1 MYDPDVGL
9 PVPAMVT
16 WSTNE
21 SFEKEIFR
29 LYTCCQLALEF
40 LEFDG
45 TAFFGAGFREFSMS
59 RLDNLEGEG
68 INALHSTK

>member
-1 MYDPDVGL
+1 MLYMYDPDVGF

-16 WSTNE
+16 WNTNE

-40 LEFDG
+40 DG
-45 TAFFGAGFREFSMS
+45 TTFFGAGFREFSMS
-59 RLDNLEGEG
+59 RLD
-68 INALHSTK
+68 